1 MYSGSGNRGEK
12 LSTIKLTAVQYGILV
27 MMLALTAGLWRLQV
41 LGADNYRMLADQNR
55 IRKEPVLAPRGKL
68 FDREN
73 RLVVDNYPSVSCF
86 LVREQNKNVDSDL
99 PLIAKGLDL
108 DLEQLRATLR
118 RYRSEPGYQPIPIKL
133 DITDDE
139 KAFIEAHRNELPELE
154 TIDEERRL
162 YPRDGFAAH
171 LIGYVGEVSEDDLNN
186 PRYAAYEPGDVV
198 GKAGVEETYDELL
211 RGQDGSRDVV
221 VDSHG
226 REVGYLGIQHA
237 VPGQDLRLTI
247 DNDLQR
253 AAELALGNRNGAI
266 VAMDPRNGEILA
278 MVSRPSFDPNA
289 FAVKINRS
297 DWNQLITD
305 PNHPLMNKTIQA
317 QLAPGS
323 TFKILMSVAG
333 LQEGIAQDLKVNC
346 TGGWGPYGFFHHC
359 DEHHGAVDIH
369 NAIPFS
375 CDTYYYQLGD
385 KLGIDR
391 IAKYATEFGYG
402 QRTGIDLPGEQ
413 AGLMPSAQWKLKNYH
428 ARWYPDETLDVSIGQ
443 GAVEATPI
451 QLARIIGGI
460 ASGGHLVRPHVVFP
474 DQLPTDFRSAMLD
487 SFPGS
492 GEANIPIDP
501 ENWVTITDGM
511 YNVTQPGYFHTAGS
525 AHLEGIDFGGKTGTA
540 QVMSHEALDK
550 TSKNRSTNPNVWFVG
565 VTPRRNPELVV
576 AVLWQNGEFSYY
588 PARIGAAV
596 VSAYVEKQRRL
607 ANNLQPTKTAPPAEM
622 SAVWT
627 EPNTGAKTAGDRVQT
642 GNFLIKDGSII
653 AQAKQNPSALKGH
666 GFSRAGNGP
675 SEVPASAGEGMPRAV
690 NKLPRALKPTQV
702 HLPASGTAKAEPFQ
716 INGDSHVASPSGK
729 GQ

>member
-1 MYSGSGNRGEK
+1 MYSMSGNRDEK
-12 LSTIKLTAVQYGILV
+12 LSPLKLAVVQYGILL

-41 LGADNYRMLADQNR
+41 LGAENYKMLAEQNR

-86 LVREQNKNVDSDL
+86 LVREQNPHVDADL
-99 PLIAKGLDL
+99 PLIARGLDL
-108 DLEQLRATLR
+108 DVEQLRATLR
-118 RYRSEPGYQPIPIKL
+118 RYRTSPGYQPIPIKL
-133 DITDDE
+133 DVTPDE
-139 KAFIEAHRNELPELE
+139 EAFIEAHRNELPELE
-154 TIDEERRL
+154 TIHEERRL
-162 YPRDGFAAH
+162 YPNDGFAAH

-186 PRYAAYEPGDVV
+186 PRYAYYEPGDVV

-237 VPGQDLRLTI
+237 QPGQDLRLTI

-253 AAELALGNRNGAI
+253 AAELALGDRTGAI

-278 MVSRPSFDPNA
+278 MVSHPSYDPNA
-289 FAVKINRS
+289 FAVRINRS
-297 DWNQLITD
+297 DWNELMTD
-305 PNHPLMNKTIQA
+305 PDHPLMNKAIQA

-333 LQEGIAQDLKVNC
+333 LQEGIAQNLKISCN
-346 TGGWGPYGFFHHC
+346 GGWGPYGFFHHC
-359 DEHHGAVDIH
+359 DQHHGAVDIH
-369 NAIPFS
+369 NAIPYS
-375 CDTYYYQLGD
+375 CDTFYYMLGD

-402 QRTGIDLPGEQ
+402 QKTGIDLPGEQ

-428 ARWYPDETLDVSIGQ
+428 ARWYPDETLDVAIGQ
-443 GAVEATPI
+443 GAVEATPL

-460 ASGGHLVRPHVVFP
+460 ASGGHMVRPHVVFP
-474 DQLPTDFRSAMLD
+474 DQLPPDFRKAMEE

-492 GEANIPIDP
+492 GEANFPIDP
-501 ENWVTITDGM
+501 ENWQTITAGM
-511 YNVTQPGYFHTAGS
+511 YQVTQPGLYHTAG
-525 AHLEGIDFGGKTGTA
+525 ADGLPGIDFGGKTGTA

-550 TSKNRSTNPNVWFVG
+550 TTKGHATNPNVWFVG
-565 VTPRRNPELVV
+565 VTPTHNPELVV
-576 AVLWQNGEFSYY
+576 AVLWQNGGFSYY
-588 PARIGAAV
+588 PARIGARV
-596 VSAYVEKQRRL
+596 VAAYIEKQRRL
-607 ANNLQPTKTAPPAEM
+607 AGNLVPVKTAAPVEM

-627 EPNTGAKTAGDRVQT
+627 APDPGSGAHAGAGKDGGNSPRMQAGHFLVKDGEIVEAKGSGPKAAGGGERSSGAKAHVEGVGSLRGLPPPPPSVPGRFAASKTAPLQSKSNT
-642 GNFLIKDGSII
+642 
-653 AQAKQNPSALKGH
+653 
-666 GFSRAGNGP
+666 
-675 SEVPASAGEGMPRAV
+675 PAA
-690 NKLPRALKPTQV
+690 T
-702 HLPASGTAKAEPFQ
+702 
-716 INGDSHVASPSGK
+716 PSGK